1 MAFYYYTH
9 SGFKMGNIVMRFFIH
24 TFALSELHHSKTY
37 KKHQIDSPT
46 VLYMQTCTRL
56 RVSVRVYLHAFTAVC
71 TSGCTSVCTSACTSA
86 CTDVQVNQPI
96 DFSLRVKFPK
106 TALIFVFQPTVYMNN
121 FQIKAI
127 SQKWLCCYYIQQ
139 TTCRYVYVAQFHSNV
154 VSG

>member
-24 TFALSELHHSKTY
+24 TLALSELHHSKTY
-37 KKHQIDSPT
+37 KKHQIDLPT

-56 RVSVRVYLHAFTAVC
+56 RVYLHAFTAVC
-71 TSGCTSVCTSACTSA
+71 TSGCTNGCNSACTSA

-96 DFSLRVKFPK
+96 NFSLTVKFPK